1 MFENAIIIG
10 TGKLAFSCAKILC
23 EKKVKCKI
31 FEYNEY
37 SYSQLAFLCQK
48 AEIEYCPMQKTEL
61 TNYLSNI
68 NKPTLVVSANNT
80 YIFPKQ
86 IIEKD
91 NFLIINF
98 HPALLPNHPGR
109 NAEAWSIYDG
119 DKITGI
125 TWHLVDEKIDHGKIV
140 YQQKIEI
147 DSIKTSLQLMSN
159 QIVLAIKGF
168 EEIADSLIQ
177 NKLTFIETEK
187 TEENKQIHYSK
198 DIPNNG
204 ELNLQ
209 WSIPEISRFL
219 RAMDYGKM
227 SVLGQAYLIY
237 QGKRYIWDKYK
248 IHDNSTNENSNINK
262 GVFCDSK
269 QMITLINIRESS
281 GVMSSDK

>member
-1 MFENAIIIG
+1 MYEEAIIIG
-10 TGKLAFSCAKILC
+10 TGKLAFFCAKILC

-37 SYSQLAFLCQK
+37 SYSQLSFLCQK
-48 AEIEYCPMQKTEL
+48 AEIEYCPMQKIEL

-68 NKPTLVVSANNT
+68 NKPTLVISANNT

-86 IIEKD
+86 IVEKD
-91 NFLIINF
+91 NFLIVNF

-109 NAEAWSIYDG
+109 NAEAWSIYEG
-119 DKITGI
+119 DKVTGI

-140 YQQKIEI
+140 YQQKIEL
-147 DSIKTSLQLMSN
+147 DSTKTSLQLMSN
-159 QIVLAIKGF
+159 QIALAIKGF

-177 NKLTFIETEK
+177 NKLIFIETKKIEK
-187 TEENKQIHYSK
+187 KQIHYSK

-204 ELNLQ
+204 ELDLQ
-209 WSIPEISRFL
+209 WSIPQISRFL

-248 IHDNSTNENSNINK
+248 ISANLTKENSNVNK

-269 QMITLINIRESS
+269 QIIALINIREEK
-281 GVMSSDK
+281 V